1 MEHLRANEF
10 QRVQD
15 LSYKQYKKLVG
26 ARPVYKEVAK
36 TYPNPDAISILQWA
50 AMVVLLVLTVHT
62 SFKVGAAAVPYAQD
76 LMRSLSSNQFI
87 DVRVQDSFIFVSAVL
102 FMMLATP
109 ALIYFKLLDHDE
121 RTQADKVRTQ
131 RRPFYTLDYITPRLP
146 SALVYGIIAWLF
158 FVSSHGF
165 TFDSNDLVKS
175 IARALE
181 VYLPV
186 LVEVGLAWL
195 VGDVIEKRRK
205 FSNLVHANLKETNAR
220 IDKELA
226 DYSTDKRYL
235 SILYQNLREAFL
247 LLERRDRM
255 GKSLPN
261 KQYEDD
267 PKLDSMLLAEYR
279 RFTQSDAFATVAALP
294 ATIELPKPTS
304 STKRTPSSGKWNKDT
319 LTFDLRSRNVARPY
333 GEKELARDYEAGYD
347 ARKAWRDGAKDF

>member
-10 QRVQD
+10 QRIQD
-15 LSYKQYKKLVG
+15 VSYKQYKKQVG
-26 ARPVYKEVAK
+26 ERPVYKDVAK
-36 TYPNPDAISILQWA
+36 SYPNPDSISILQWA
-50 AMVVLLVLTVHT
+50 AVLVLLVLTVHT

-76 LMRSLSSNQFI
+76 LMRSLSANQQI
-87 DVRVQDSFIFVSAVL
+87 DMWVQDSFIFVSAFL
-102 FMMLATP
+102 FMLLATP
-109 ALIYFKLLDHDE
+109 ALIYFKLLDHDD
-121 RTQADKVRTQ
+121 RTQQDKIRTQ
-131 RRPFYTLDYITPRLP
+131 RRPYYTLDFITPRLP
-146 SALVYGIIAWLF
+146 ATLVYGIIAWLF

-165 TFDSNDLVKS
+165 TWDSNNLVQS

-205 FSNLVHANLKETNAR
+205 FSSLVYANMKETNTR

-226 DYSTDKRYL
+226 DYITDKRYL

-255 GKSLPN
+255 GKQLPN

-294 ATIELPKPTS
+294 PTVELPKPTVT
-304 STKRTPSSGKWNKDT
+304 TKRVPSSGKWTKDT

-333 GEKELARDYEAGYD
+333 GEKELANDYEAGYD